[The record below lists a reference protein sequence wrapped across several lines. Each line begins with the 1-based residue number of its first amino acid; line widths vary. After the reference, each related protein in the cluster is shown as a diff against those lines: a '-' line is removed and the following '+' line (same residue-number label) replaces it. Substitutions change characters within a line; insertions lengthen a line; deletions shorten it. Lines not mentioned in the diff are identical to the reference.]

1 MTHKLVA
8 STVIAAFMSVLAAP
22 AMADCSA
29 DIAKVEPVIMKVSNA
44 TKKANAE
51 KDITKAKDAATKKN
65 EKQCMEYLTAAKKAA
80 GVK

>member
-1 MTHKLVA
+1 MMHKLVA
-8 STVIAAFMSVLAAP
+8 SAVAAAFMGVLAAP
-22 AMADCSA
+22 AMANCST

-51 KDITKAKDAATKKN
+51 KDIAKARDAMAKKN
-65 EKQCMEYLTAAKKAA
+65 EKQCMQYLTDAKKAA

>member
-1 MTHKLVA
+1 MVHKLVA
-8 STVIAAFMSVLAAP
+8 SAVTAAFMGVLTAP

-29 DIAKVEPVIMKVSNA
+29 DIAKVEPTIMKVSNA

-51 KDITKAKDAATKKN
+51 KDITKAKDAAAKKN

>member
-1 MTHKLVA
+1 MMYKLVA
-8 STVIAAFMSVLAAP
+8 SAVAAAFMGVLAAP

-29 DIAKVEPVIMKVSNA
+29 DIAKVEPAIMKVSDA

-65 EKQCMEYLTAAKKAA
+65 EKQCMEFLTAAKKVA